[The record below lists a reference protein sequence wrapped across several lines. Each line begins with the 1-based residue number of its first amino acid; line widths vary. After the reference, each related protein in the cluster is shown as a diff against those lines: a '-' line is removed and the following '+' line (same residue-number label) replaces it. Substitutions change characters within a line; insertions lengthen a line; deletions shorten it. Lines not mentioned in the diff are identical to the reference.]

1 MSGTNVMTY
10 DKALKILGLSEG
22 FTDDDLDKNHK
33 TLAKKYHESNF
44 VGKSEEEQKVAQ
56 ETLKEIN
63 AAFVFFRDLKKRNG
77 AYFDLVKYK
86 VEIENKINSYWIKAT
101 ISDKDL
107 LEKVKTNAKLS
118 CSFLFFK
125 NTKEGLDDILKS
137 FLADLK
143 NIYTSY
149 KETFFEREYISDDAV
164 EEIDYNC
171 NVETF
176 YKQMLRFKDKYSR
189 KIIFEKR
196 VNNEIAQYRNYAT
209 CTDNLWKI
217 IQVAC
222 VHNANIAAENNKY
235 QDLDSV
241 IIALHEEIASLFKL
255 VDKIN
260 AKFRD
265 IKNLLPSLPANFEDK
280 FDKIKEDYDSG
291 ASLNDILESLN
302 KLEKEIK
309 CYQDYVENK
318 TIIDGLYQK
327 IVVKYNSVLASL
339 NPVSDCDKIK
349 EITICFQKIL
359 ELFLKCSYGDISL
372 DSLLLLD
379 NVTFL
384 NSEEDNGIVSAVH
397 GNKIAIDKINK
408 LYVSRNC
415 RDGLHDE
422 DNLFVLEEE
431 NGILYITSVWLVVGV
446 VYREQITREELDELF
461 VPLDGLIANGEY
473 VGLMARE
480 YQNLISAIYRINVD
494 GEARIIYLD
503 SNNNV
508 RIAKEQNV
516 TMITDDGI
524 LITEYEDKDYLMS
537 VINLRISGILKREKN
552 RK

>member
-189 KIIFEKR
+189 KIIFEK
-196 VNNEIAQYRNYAT
+196 
-209 CTDNLWKI
+209 K
-217 IQVAC
+217 
-222 VHNANIAAENNKY
+222 
-235 QDLDSV
+235 
-241 IIALHEEIASLFKL
+241 FK
-255 VDKIN
+255 
-260 AKFRD
+260 
-265 IKNLLPSLPANFEDK
+265 
-280 FDKIKEDYDSG
+280 
-291 ASLNDILESLN
+291 
-302 KLEKEIK
+302 
-309 CYQDYVENK
+309 Q
-318 TIIDGLYQK
+318 
-327 IVVKYNSVLASL
+327 
-339 NPVSDCDKIK
+339 
-349 EITICFQKIL
+349 
-359 ELFLKCSYGDISL
+359 
-372 DSLLLLD
+372 
-379 NVTFL
+379 
-384 NSEEDNGIVSAVH
+384 
-397 GNKIAIDKINK
+397 
-408 LYVSRNC
+408 
-415 RDGLHDE
+415 
-422 DNLFVLEEE
+422 
-431 NGILYITSVWLVVGV
+431 
-446 VYREQITREELDELF
+446 
-461 VPLDGLIANGEY
+461 
-473 VGLMARE
+473 
-480 YQNLISAIYRINVD
+480 
-494 GEARIIYLD
+494 
-503 SNNNV
+503 
-508 RIAKEQNV
+508 
-516 TMITDDGI
+516 
-524 LITEYEDKDYLMS
+524 
-537 VINLRISGILKREKN
+537 
-552 RK
+552 